1 MVGSLEGWLVLVI
14 FLGVA
19 ILVVERIETSLTQAR
34 QSIYMYELCSA
45 LSDQRTRMPWRT
57 PPPTTSS
64 SSSRTDKV
72 SLIYQPKRPLSPN
85 IVVSQPSGADK
96 SGRPDR
102 VLPLLNSWGL
112 VGEIQIWRGGLI
124 ELPPEESPLLQ
135 NLANQTAR
143 ALERTRS
150 VQIIGNSVPSSPNI

>member
-1 MVGSLEGWLVLVI
+1 MAHTAAYHIQQL
-14 FLGVA
+14 F
-19 ILVVERIETSLTQAR
+19 QA
-34 QSIYMYELCSA
+34 
-45 LSDQRTRMPWRT
+45 
-57 PPPTTSS
+57 
-64 SSSRTDKV
+64 DKV
-72 SLIYQPKRPLSPN
+72 QPDLPARSPFPKHRRQPTLLSRQ
-85 IVVSQPSGADK
+85 IRAT
-96 SGRPDR
+96 DR